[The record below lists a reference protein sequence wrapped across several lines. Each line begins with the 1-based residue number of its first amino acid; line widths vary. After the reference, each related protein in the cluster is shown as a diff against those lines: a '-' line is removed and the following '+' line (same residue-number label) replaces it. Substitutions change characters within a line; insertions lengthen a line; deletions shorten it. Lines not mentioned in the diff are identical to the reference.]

1 MLTALSNLAQ
11 DFYKSGVH
19 LLPIVLVQHQHQVAL
34 ANLILAPVYIY
45 AIMLGEVD
53 SSMWEQVLIDCDRG
67 FYARLGLPSPR
78 ASLLGSRNGSA
89 TSLARISGA
98 FRSRSLS
105 SASLALGRAH
115 AHSLIQGIGGALRS
129 SIELV
134 LGRMSQPS
142 SPPATGTV
150 RLGDASD
157 VNGTYYLADGE
168 EDWDSF
174 YVNLFPDRDMFIRFR
189 GSGVGHLGTRY
200 LDSRLKVDNHESAD
214 EQQDDEENNSYP
226 HEEWGNGAE
235 EESGTRHEEYTGRK
249 EPSNEEDVE
258 DEVEVEVE
266 DTDSGNEH
274 EDEQDLD
281 DEDMDDDEIHDK
293 EGFAEL

>member
-1 MLTALSNLAQ
+1 
-11 DFYKSGVH
+11 
-19 LLPIVLVQHQHQVAL
+19 VAL
-34 ANLILAPVYIY
+34 AA
-45 AIMLGEVD
+45 
-53 SSMWEQVLIDCDRG
+53 
-67 FYARLGLPSPR
+67 
-78 ASLLGSRNGSA
+78 
-89 TSLARISGA
+89 
-98 FRSRSLS
+98 
-105 SASLALGRAH
+105 
-115 AHSLIQGIGGALRS
+115 
-129 SIELV
+129 
-134 LGRMSQPS
+134 
-142 SPPATGTV
+142 
-150 RLGDASD
+150 
-157 VNGTYYLADGE
+157 YYLADGE

-174 YVNLFPDRDMFIRFR
+174 YVNLFADRDMFIRFR
-189 GSGVGHLGTRY
+189 GGGVGHLGTRY

>member
-1 MLTALSNLAQ
+1 MPLRL
-11 DFYKSGVH
+11 VH

-34 ANLILAPVYIY
+34 ANLILAPVHIY

-134 LGRMSQPS
+134 LGPIRSACPS
-142 SPPATGTV
+142 LVA
-150 RLGDASD
+150 LAA
-157 VNGTYYLADGE
+157 YYLADGE

-174 YVNLFPDRDMFIRFR
+174 YVNLFADRDMFIRFR
-189 GSGVGHLGTRY
+189 GGGVGHLGTRY

-258 DEVEVEVE
+258 DEVEFEVE

>member
-1 MLTALSNLAQ
+1 MPLHLV
-11 DFYKSGVH
+11 Y
-19 LLPIVLVQHQHQVAL
+19 LLPVVLVQHQHQVAL
-34 ANLILAPVYIY
+34 ANLILPPVYIY

-115 AHSLIQGIGGALRS
+115 AHSLIQGFGGALRS

-157 VNGTYYLADGE
+157 VNGSVGALSNPESHTFGLKHIILTNTTHLLE
-168 EDWDSF
+168 VLKICRS
-174 YVNLFPDRDMFIRFR
+174 RH
-189 GSGVGHLGTRY
+189 GVGHLGTRY

>member
-1 MLTALSNLAQ
+1 MPLHLV
-11 DFYKSGVH
+11 Y
-19 LLPIVLVQHQHQVAL
+19 LLPVVLVQHQHQVAL

-157 VNGTYYLADGE
+157 VNGSVGALSNPESHTF

-174 YVNLFPDRDMFIRFR
+174 YVNLFADRDMFIRFR
-189 GSGVGHLGTRY
+189 GGGVGHLGTRY

-235 EESGTRHEEYTGRK
+235 EESGTRHEEYTGATVC
-249 EPSNEEDVE
+249 SF
-258 DEVEVEVE
+258 
-266 DTDSGNEH
+266 EH

-281 DEDMDDDEIHDK
+281 DEDMDDDEILDK

>member
-1 MLTALSNLAQ
+1 MPLHLV
-11 DFYKSGVH
+11 Y
-19 LLPIVLVQHQHQVAL
+19 LLPVVLVQHQHQVAL

-53 SSMWEQVLIDCDRG
+53 SSMWEQVLIDCDRD
-67 FYARLGLPSPR
+67 FYARLGLRNFPR
-78 ASLLGSRNGSA
+78 TDQRRFPLPLSFAGYKLGLGHRQWEFMTQFA
-89 TSLARISGA
+89 CLRHWWRIA
-98 FRSRSLS
+98 V
-105 SASLALGRAH
+105 H
-115 AHSLIQGIGGALRS
+115 
-129 SIELV
+129 IELV

-174 YVNLFPDRDMFIRFR
+174 YVNLFADRDMFIRFR
-189 GSGVGHLGTRY
+189 GGGVGHLGTRY

-281 DEDMDDDEIHDK
+281 DEDMDDDEILDK

>member
-1 MLTALSNLAQ
+1 MLTPLSDLAQ
-11 DFYKSGVH
+11 DFYNLGGATT
-19 LLPIVLVQHQHQVAL
+19 LPPA
-34 ANLILAPVYIY
+34 AA
-45 AIMLGEVD
+45 
-53 SSMWEQVLIDCDRG
+53 
-67 FYARLGLPSPR
+67 

-115 AHSLIQGIGGALRS
+115 AHSLIQGFGGALRS

-174 YVNLFPDRDMFIRFR
+174 YVNLFADRDMFIRFR
-189 GSGVGHLGTRY
+189 GGGVGHLGTRY

-281 DEDMDDDEIHDK
+281 DEDMDDDEILDK